1 MSDTSQLQTKLR
13 EVRGTWVSCQ
23 TIPIHLHKRGLNA
36 RPPAMAPDHN
46 ARHMHHR
53 HQLLNWSR
61 AEWYSVLFLD
71 ENSFNLTITDEQKR
85 CWRHQEECY
94 TPIAK
99 SPDGHL
105 GVVGVMVWKSSLL
118 ASELISTKWMA
129 LWQSS
134 TSSVT
139 SLTPLS
145 YPCISYTGLNSSSW
159 MTRLQ
164 LTMFVSSLHNY
175 GRQEWLKWTGLHLP

>member
-1 MSDTSQLQTKLR
+1 MSDASQLQTKQR
-13 EVRGTWVSCQ
+13 EVRGTQ

-36 RPPAMAPDHN
+36 RPPAMAQDHN
-46 ARHMHHR
+46 ARHMHLH
-53 HQLLNWSR
+53 HQLLNCTST
-61 AEWYSVLFLD
+61 EWFSVLFLG
-71 ENSFNLTITDEQKR
+71 ENSFNLTITDEQNW

-94 TPIAK
+94 TPIAE

-105 GVVGVMVWKSSLL
+105 GVVGVMVRKLLQL

-134 TSSVT
+134 TTSLT

-145 YPCISYTGLNSSSW
+145 YPCISNTGLNSSSW

-164 LTMFVSSLHNY
+164 FTILASSLHNY
-175 GRQEWLKWTGLHLP
+175 GRQE